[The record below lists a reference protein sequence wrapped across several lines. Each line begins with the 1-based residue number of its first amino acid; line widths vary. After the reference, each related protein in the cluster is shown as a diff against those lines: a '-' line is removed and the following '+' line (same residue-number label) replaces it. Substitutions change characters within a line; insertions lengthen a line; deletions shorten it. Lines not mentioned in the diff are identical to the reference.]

1 MMGCPIK
8 QYTGIYHISHHT
20 ATRYEHTL
28 LNSKYIQYF
37 YSTVEGSLG
46 GNPNNSVAVNKIELE
61 GVKAIQTD
69 LANLMDFENG
79 LFGK

>member
-1 MMGCPIK
+1 M
-8 QYTGIYHISHHT
+8 
-20 ATRYEHTL
+20 
-28 LNSKYIQYF
+28 
-37 YSTVEGSLG
+37 G